1 MTTNDRADARPVCT
15 NKSAIETI
23 AIDGPAGSGKST
35 IGLGLARHLGFLY
48 FDTGVMYRA
57 VTLAALQRG
66 IDVKDEA
73 AISAMSE
80 AIRIEVQT
88 PNKSDGRQYTVL
100 LDGDDVTWDI
110 RQPDVDAN
118 VSTISAYARVRA
130 AMVREQRRVAHRGQ
144 VVMVGRDIGTV
155 VMPNADLKLYLDAS
169 VEERARRRCAE
180 LQRRGT
186 PAVYDDV
193 LASMRERD
201 HVDSTRAASP
211 LKPADDALI
220 VDCTDMDAQDT
231 LDYITKLVEQQ
242 MTSAMMRS

>member
-1 MTTNDRADARPVCT
+1 
-15 NKSAIETI
+15 
-23 AIDGPAGSGKST
+23 
-35 IGLGLARHLGFLY
+35 
-48 FDTGVMYRA
+48 
-57 VTLAALQRG
+57 
-66 IDVKDEA
+66 
-73 AISAMSE
+73 
-80 AIRIEVQT
+80 
-88 PNKSDGRQYTVL
+88 
-100 LDGDDVTWDI
+100 
-110 RQPDVDAN
+110 
-118 VSTISAYARVRA
+118 
-130 AMVREQRRVAHRGQ
+130 MVREQRRVAHRGQ